1 MAGWRSREMEVRRN
15 SLLNYTI
22 SEPANKKISGSVSR
36 RFNGNTDQSGRSSKM
51 AKMCLCLR
59 PGVIRAPIQR
69 GEKKAS
75 EVSETSDAFEEFT
88 SRSGRGMR
96 ISPQTGEVIDVGQVF
111 NLPGTKLM

>member
-15 SLLNYTI
+15 SLLNYPI

-59 PGVIRAPIQR
+59 PAAIRAPIQS
-69 GEKKAS
+69 GEKQHPKS
-75 EVSETSDAFEEFT
+75 WRLRMILKRSLRDEVLGCELVPHTDT
-88 SRSGRGMR
+88 RDQRMR
-96 ISPQTGEVIDVGQVF
+96 LHLVC
-111 NLPGTKLM
+111 